1 MSEPTRLWILHLL
14 SHTGRSVND
23 IVENLSLLQ
32 TTVFHHLGLKKGSVA
47 KILNNL

>member
-1 MSEPTRLWILHLL
+1 MRLWILHLL

-32 TTVFHHLGLKKGSVA
+32 TTVFHHLDFKKGSDT
-47 KILNNL
+47 KILSNL